1 MRIMGERLLT
11 DGMLPEG
18 GDLERLTTLLSRPL
32 HSYRDFE
39 GKRIGVLKQDALLA
53 TALTRTIVM
62 IYSTAAVP

>member
-1 MRIMGERLLT
+1 
-11 DGMLPEG
+11 MLSEG
-18 GDLERLTTLLSRPL
+18 GDVERLTTLLSRPL